1 MDAILVRAN
10 SINTRGVMG
19 VTIVSAVFMDQVNNI
34 PLNTDTTK
42 TKQLFNK
49 YVDIIVVL
57 LGISLLS
64 VWGAFARIGR
74 TEANLCMQHESHTA
88 HLIGSCVIMIGVTF
102 GLYSALKYVID
113 DRNGNYTASQKTLA
127 LGVLTVLHVATLVVL
142 WSLYGDVVKY
152 SRMDEAECDEF
163 FGQQHMFLNVA
174 FMGTIISA
182 VYVFYA
188 WVESIGR
195 DNRGQRVI
203 NGIGHGLV
211 YGGITFIFFYY
222 ASADAKQDTSFWD
235 DKTQLAWTWATSGVV
250 FLTNV
255 VSAVRNKNL
264 PLLPRKRDVTL
275 DGSNNGLRIYA
286 FIAFAVVA
294 TNIGLATNVLI
305 TDVKELSHSGVDG
318 TNTTVDKDTSK
329 GSCLEQDHDD
339 ILSMGITVTGYWTL
353 YILILSAALVQYAVQ
368 IAKVEDKGCV
378 YELRV
383 PGTYTDV
390 EFTFRDKFA
399 GLNMPTVWVVVTYLW
414 LLAGGVMH
422 HSKLGDSGCGAN
434 DDHELYMF
442 ILHSVGV
449 FAVLIV
455 FPLWSKADDQI
466 DRVISIRTTSES
478 ELRPTNRFNTTT
490 NKAQVA
496 VDVNTPLNFA

>member
-1 MDAILVRAN
+1 MN
-10 SINTRGVMG
+10 RGRD
-19 VTIVSAVFMDQVNNI
+19 IVQN
-34 PLNTDTTK
+34 LDTTK

-88 HLIGSCVIMIGVTF
+88 HSIGSCVIMIGVTF

-113 DRNGNYTASQKTLA
+113 DRNDNYTASQKTSA
-127 LGVLTVLHVATLVVL
+127 LGVLTALHGATLIVL
-142 WSLYGDVVKY
+142 WLLYGDVVKY
-152 SRMDEAECDEF
+152 SRMDEAKCDEF

-188 WVESIGR
+188 WVESFGR
-195 DNRGQRVI
+195 DRLWPRVF

-211 YGGITFIFFYY
+211 YGGITFIFFFY
-222 ASADAKQDTSFWD
+222 ASADAKEDTSFWGD
-235 DKTQLAWTWATSGVV
+235 DTQLLWTWIPSGVV
-250 FLTNV
+250 FLINIW
-255 VSAVRNKNL
+255 SAVKNKNL
-264 PLLPRKRDVTL
+264 PMLPKKTDVTL
-275 DGSNNGLRIYA
+275 DGSNKGLRIYA
-286 FIAFAVVA
+286 LLAFAVVA

-318 TNTTVDKDTSK
+318 TITTVDKDTSK
-329 GSCLEQDHDD
+329 SKCLEEDHDD

-368 IAKVEDKGCV
+368 IAKVEDEGCAYRLSTRKGNV
-378 YELRV
+378 
-383 PGTYTDV
+383 T
-390 EFTFRDKFA
+390 FTFRDKFA

-414 LLAGGVMH
+414 LLAGGVEH
-422 HSKLGDSGCGAN
+422 HSKLDDSGCGAN
-434 DDHELYMF
+434 DSHELYMF
-442 ILHSVGV
+442 ILHSFGV
-449 FAVLIV
+449 FAVLIL
-455 FPLWSKADDQI
+455 FPLLSSNAISGAVPRADEQMQLRVGDDQGQI
-466 DRVISIRTTSES
+466 ASV
-478 ELRPTNRFNTTT
+478 LRPTNRFNTTT